1 MGADKDVQVLF
12 QGVVHPRHHG
22 LHHLGWGVPDTRFF
36 VQPEF
41 RIRACNGGEGEVTQ
55 SSMT

>member
-41 RIRACNGGEGEVTQ
+41 RIRGPE
-55 SSMT
+55 